1 VKIKQIKQLLYI
13 TGLVFVA
20 MLLNACSSEPS
31 PWTKSSS
38 PWDQRRGGEVE
49 APAADIYKADLEMPM
64 EGGDQVELSYQ
75 AEPVD
80 SFAPDVVAD
89 EPVEE
94 VTMVAEEPAM
104 TESSS
109 IMDFPASHYTVQLMA
124 SIDIDRVYRFA
135 EQNQISTQ
143 YVIPTERDGV
153 TWHVL
158 LLGVYPD
165 YSSAVA
171 SKDEV
176 ASSLSTQPWI
186 RKVGAVQNLM
196 Q

>member
-1 VKIKQIKQLLYI
+1 VKIKQTNQLLKML
-13 TGLVFVA
+13 GLVGMA
-20 MLLNACSSEPS
+20 MALNACSSEPS
-31 PWTKSSS
+31 PWTKASS
-38 PWDQRRGGEVE
+38 PWDQRKGGEVE

-75 AEPVD
+75 AESVD
-80 SFAPDVVAD
+80 SFAPEVAAT
-89 EPVEE
+89 EPVEDMAM
-94 VTMVAEEPAM
+94 VTEEPVM

-143 YVIPTERDGV
+143 YVVPTERDGV

-165 YSSAVA
+165 YSSAV
-171 SKDEV
+171 SGKDEV
-176 ASSLSTQPWI
+176 APSLSTQPWI